1 MSEDKKDLILRM
13 LKEKGGCAYALEV
26 KEATGMSWRDLVEE
40 ITTLESQNL
49 IKKQGPP
56 VDLTKPIATTK
67 WCISEKSE
75 GGLESIGLGTVVSLI
90 LNPPVLRIL
99 RIPPQG
105 SIGLVDS
112 LQGFVCSAS
121 KNLRIIMPYLGD
133 FVSLLFLNCA
143 DRLKGLSRMRII
155 TERNQSNYV
164 LLERLKRFFPN
175 LEVAYAT
182 KEAMGV
188 KIEGAHAKLIIIDED
203 YALIGTFNLT
213 ELHLLVNFDV
223 GVVVKGEVVRI
234 LAGVFDKLWDAV
246 KGDKDGKV

>member
-1 MSEDKKDLILRM
+1 MSEYKRELILRV

-26 KEATGMSWRDLVEE
+26 KEATGIPWRDLVEE
-40 ITTLESQNL
+40 ITALESQNL

-67 WCISEKSE
+67 WCISEKTEES
-75 GGLESIGLGTVVSLI
+75 LESIEMGTVVSLI

-121 KNLRIIMPYLGD
+121 KNLRIMMPYLGD

-143 DRLKGLSRMRII
+143 DRLKGLSCMRII
-155 TERNQSNYV
+155 TERIQNNYV

-182 KEAMGV
+182 KEAGGV
-188 KIEGAHAKLIIIDED
+188 KVEGAHAKLIIIDED

-213 ELHLLVNFDV
+213 EAHLLVNYDV
-223 GVVVKGEVVRI
+223 GVMVKGKVVKI
-234 LAGVFDKLWDAV
+234 LADVFDKLWDAV
-246 KGDKDGKV
+246 QGNEDGKV